1 MVNINLEKKVAIV
14 VGAGRGLG
22 EAIALK
28 LSEAGAD
35 VMVADLMME
44 NAEDVVKKITAKGGV
59 AKAFKIDVTDQG
71 EIDNL
76 VDGVVNEYGKLDIM
90 INNAGYN
97 IIKLFEDSDISEFNK
112 MIDINLRGVYYGCK
126 AAVRHM
132 VKQKYG
138 KIVNTSSQ
146 AGKAPF
152 DYHSMYSATKFG
164 VIGMT
169 QVMAKELGKYNINVN
184 CICPG
189 IVRTEMW
196 EQNLRE
202 YDGYDNSVDPET
214 RWERVVANIPMKRP
228 QEPEDMANAVLFL
241 CSDMARNI
249 SGQALNINGA
259 QVCV

>member
-97 IIKLFEDSDISEFNK
+97 IIKLFEDSDISEFNM
-112 MIDINLRGVYYGCK
+112 MIDIKLRGVYYGCK

>member
-1 MVNINLEKKVAIV
+1 MVNIDLEKKVAIV

-28 LSEAGAD
+28 ISEAGAD

-44 NAEDVVKKITAKGGV
+44 NAEAVVEQITARGGV
-59 AKAFKIDVTDQG
+59 ARAFKIDVTNQA
-71 EIDNL
+71 EIDAL
-76 VDGVVNEYGKLDIM
+76 VDGVVDEYGKLDIM

-132 VKQKYG
+132 IKQRHG

-164 VIGMT
+164 IIGMT

-202 YDGYDNSVDPET
+202 YDGYDNSIDPET
-214 RWERVVANIPMKRP
+214 RWEKVVANIPMKRP

-241 CSDMARNI
+241 CSDMAKNI

>member
-1 MVNINLEKKVAIV
+1 MVKIDLKKKVAIV

-28 LSEAGAD
+28 LAEAGAD
-35 VMVADLMME
+35 VVVADLLKE
-44 NAEDVVKKITAKGGV
+44 NAEEVAKKIAEKGGV
-59 AKAFKIDVTDQG
+59 AKGFKIDVTNQK
-71 EIDNL
+71 EIDDL
-76 VDGVVNEYGKLDIM
+76 VDGIVNEYGKIDIM
-90 INNAGYN
+90 VNNAGYN
-97 IIKLFEDSDISEFNK
+97 IIKLFEDSDISEFDK

-169 QVMAKELGKYNINVN
+169 QVMAKELGIQYQCKLHMSGNCSYRNV
-184 CICPG
+184 
-189 IVRTEMW
+189 
-196 EQNLRE
+196 
-202 YDGYDNSVDPET
+202 
-214 RWERVVANIPMKRP
+214 
-228 QEPEDMANAVLFL
+228 
-241 CSDMARNI
+241 
-249 SGQALNINGA
+249 GA
-259 QVCV
+259 ELT

>member
-196 EQNLRE
+196 EQSLRE

>member
-1 MVNINLEKKVAIV
+1 
-14 VGAGRGLG
+14 
-22 EAIALK
+22 
-28 LSEAGAD
+28 
-35 VMVADLMME
+35 
-44 NAEDVVKKITAKGGV
+44 
-59 AKAFKIDVTDQG
+59 
-71 EIDNL
+71 
-76 VDGVVNEYGKLDIM
+76 
-90 INNAGYN
+90 
-97 IIKLFEDSDISEFNK
+97 
-112 MIDINLRGVYYGCK
+112 
-126 AAVRHM
+126 M

-202 YDGYDNSVDPET
+202 YDGYDSSVDPET
-214 RWERVVANIPMKRP
+214 RWERVIANIPMKRP

-241 CSDMARNI
+241 CSDMAKNI

-259 QVCV
+259 QVCI